1 MVIKV
6 VTLNQHIFFVNRS
19 NEMTTAASTKSN
31 HPINESIKMN
41 AALVYGQGTQV
52 YPPKA
57 GGVYKG
63 DITILEHHVLQ
74 EIGKNSVIAHDK
86 SKLNFVSEEFK
97 QTAEKLRRP
106 DVAIY
111 YQDKQGKSTENAT
124 VFPFSRAKDD
134 MERVVA
140 GLKKSAK
147 ELGMPDMDKS
157 LDALAD
163 RSWARNQDIR
173 QNIRAEKDAA
183 KEAKTTVNKAE
194 PEKSVKR

>member
-1 MVIKV
+1 MATEA
-6 VTLNQHIFFVNRS
+6 VT
-19 NEMTTAASTKSN
+19 TTKSN
-31 HPINESIKMN
+31 NTINDSVKMN

-52 YPPKA
+52 YSPKA

-63 DITILEHHVLQ
+63 DITIIDNHVLQ

-86 SKLNFVSEEFK
+86 TKLNYVSDEFK
-97 QTAEKLRRP
+97 QTVEKLRRP

-111 YQDKQGKSTENAT
+111 YQDKQGKSTENAI

-147 ELGMPDMDKS
+147 ELGMPDLDKS
-157 LDALAD
+157 LDALAE

-173 QNIRAEKDAA
+173 QSIKAEKTAA
-183 KEAKTTVNKAE
+183 KEAKTVESK
-194 PEKSVKR
+194 PESKSSVKR

>member
-1 MVIKV
+1 
-6 VTLNQHIFFVNRS
+6 
-19 NEMTTAASTKSN
+19 MTTDAATTTKSN
-31 HPINESIKMN
+31 NTINESVKMN

-63 DITILEHHVLQ
+63 DITIIDHHVLQ

-86 SKLNFVSEEFK
+86 SKLNYVSDEFK
-97 QTAEKLRRP
+97 QTVEKLRRP

-111 YQDKQGKSTENAT
+111 YQDKQSKPTDTAT

-134 MERVVA
+134 LERVVA

-147 ELGMPDMDKS
+147 ELGMPDMEKS
-157 LDALAD
+157 LDALAE

-173 QNIRAEKDAA
+173 QNIKAEKAAA
-183 KEAKTTVNKAE
+183 KDAKTVENKPE
-194 PEKSVKR
+194 PKPSAKR

>member
-1 MVIKV
+1 
-6 VTLNQHIFFVNRS
+6 
-19 NEMTTAASTKSN
+19 MTTDAATTTKSN
-31 HPINESIKMN
+31 NTINESVKMN

-52 YPPKA
+52 YAPKA

-63 DITILEHHVLQ
+63 DIAIIDNHVLQ

-86 SKLNFVSEEFK
+86 SKLNYVSDEFK
-97 QTAEKLRRP
+97 QTVEKLRRP

-111 YQDKQGKSTENAT
+111 YQDKQSKPTDTAT

-134 MERVVA
+134 LERVVA

-157 LDALAD
+157 LDALAE

-173 QNIRAEKDAA
+173 QNIKAEKAAA
-183 KEAKTTVNKAE
+183 KDAKTVENKPE
-194 PEKSVKR
+194 PKPSAKR